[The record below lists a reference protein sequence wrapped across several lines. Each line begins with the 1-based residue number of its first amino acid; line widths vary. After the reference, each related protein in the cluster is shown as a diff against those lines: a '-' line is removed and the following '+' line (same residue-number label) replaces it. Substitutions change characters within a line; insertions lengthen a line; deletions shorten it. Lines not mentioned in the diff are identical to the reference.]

1 MPATDPVPSTP
12 ERESFVSQEWVE
24 YNDGAVNLLFVEQ
37 GDRIVWGRHKY
48 ANPETSP
55 IDRIIVRTKSGNRY
69 ILGDQLVISMRD
81 KTVHDLYDATEP
93 LPDITIGEQWEVPGY
108 MTTSDVENVELQ
120 WKITAPGTGM
130 GRMIDRPNPF
140 ETAEKWIEIAN
151 EHLHNIGKR

>member
-24 YNDGAVNLLFVEQ
+24 YDDGAVNLLFAEQ
-37 GDRIVWGRHKY
+37 GDRIVWGGHKY

-55 IDRIIVRTKSGNRY
+55 TDRVIVRTKSGNRY

-81 KTVHDLYDATEP
+81 KTVHDLYNATEP

-120 WKITAPGTGM
+120 WKLTAPGTGM
-130 GRMIDRPNPF
+130 GRMIDGSNPF
-140 ETAEKWIEIAN
+140 ETAEKLIQVAN
-151 EHLHNIGKR
+151 GHLRKIGKR